1 MLKKKFQFNEY
12 NTLFLHD
19 QVYIYTLLWVE
30 HNTLT
35 LFNLCMLVIEN
46 ENKKGDNLA
55 KTIFI
60 HKKKNNFVLIFNKR
74 LEFFKINLK
83 CI

>member
-1 MLKKKFQFNEY
+1 
-12 NTLFLHD
+12 
-19 QVYIYTLLWVE
+19 
-30 HNTLT
+30 
-35 LFNLCMLVIEN
+35 MLVIEN

-60 HKKKNNFVLIFNKR
+60 HKKKYFVLIFNKR